1 MKKIII
7 GIFIISY
14 NFVYGFDLIEDTF
27 EFIFEDL
34 AQILGIIAM
43 ILAAMYFIKKILRE
57 DSSSSKRF
65 SYHRDED
72 EEEDNRN
79 DIVKRDGARVYDIKR
94 NKDD

>member
-1 MKKIII
+1 MKKII
-7 GIFIISY
+7 IFIISY

-43 ILAAMYFIKKILRE
+43 IFAAMYFIKKILRE

-65 SYHRDED
+65 FYHREED
-72 EEEDNRN
+72 EEDSRT

-94 NKDD
+94 NKDN

>member
-1 MKKIII
+1 MKKTII

-27 EFIFEDL
+27 EFIFEDV
-34 AQILGIIAM
+34 AQIFGIIAM
-43 ILAAMYFIKKILRE
+43 IFAAMYFIKKILRE

-65 SYHRDED
+65 SSYHREED
-72 EEEDNRN
+72 EEDSRT

-94 NKDD
+94 NKDN